1 MFWLSAVRVLKMG
14 LKNFWRN
21 IWLSI
26 ATTGIMV
33 LTIFSIASLVILNL
47 IADVAL
53 QSLEQKIDVSVYFKT
68 ETVEDEIIPI
78 KERIE
83 ALPET
88 KEVVYKTK
96 EEVLEEFKV
105 THQNNPLILD
115 SLNELENNP
124 LNPTLKIKA
133 KKPEDFSVI
142 SDVLNE
148 EQYSGVI
155 EKFNYEDNRPII
167 EKLNQTTQTLG
178 KAGIGVS
185 IGFAVI
191 AVLVM
196 FNTVRLTMYTQKDE
210 ISIMRLVGANNTF
223 ITTPYIIEGILYGF
237 FATILSTVFLFI
249 LLKYL
254 SPILNR
260 FLEYQADI
268 FSYFQ
273 ENILLI
279 ILLQLAFGA
288 ALGIVSSF
296 IAIRRYLKV

>member
-105 THQNNPLILD
+105 THKNNPLILD

-279 ILLQLAFGA
+279 IFLQLAFGA